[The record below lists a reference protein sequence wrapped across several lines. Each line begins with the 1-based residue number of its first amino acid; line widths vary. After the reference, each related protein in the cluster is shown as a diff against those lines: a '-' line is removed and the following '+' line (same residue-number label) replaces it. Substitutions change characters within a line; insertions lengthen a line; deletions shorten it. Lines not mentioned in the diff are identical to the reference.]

1 MIINDERDLH
11 ERLEAA
17 VGAIVP
23 RPAPVDGTVRRGRAI
38 RVRRRVAAAAGLAAA
53 VAIGVFAVP
62 SLVHR
67 VAAPAPAAPVTRY
80 SVTVQEPGPHSRA
93 GLVASGTVDG
103 KRWQFTVDKP
113 GRGQQL
119 ITATGQAF
127 GSNAAIDSVPPL
139 AVVSADPVSFLGLSS
154 GPVQVQY
161 GAVRADVTYVVVRLS
176 NGTVLGLHPVTVY
189 GVRAVAFAAPVG
201 ASIVDAAAYSGHG
214 EIATAVPF
222 NSPGEMADFGVWLAP
237 GRHGLARASGLIG
250 SGAGWSAAA
259 YLGPWGICF
268 EVSRGG
274 ITSGSCVPTT
284 SILGT
289 GEMAWTGGS
298 PGVAGGTLLAS
309 AAWVIVNQADG
320 TRTKVW
326 PVTVGGQK
334 FFAFQT
340 SGGTK
345 PPSWTAYD
353 SSGAVVGSSPR

>member
-1 MIINDERDLH
+1 VATYD
-11 ERLEAA
+11 AA
-17 VGAIVP
+17 KSSFSSLAFDYTVALTDTSVAALAATAMNLPTGAGIVDSGGNALAAQSLTGLAQSGPRIQPLLPVITGVTESPASGHLGVGAS
-23 RPAPVDGTVRRGRAI
+23 DT
-38 RVRRRVAAAAGLAAA
+38 LT
-53 VAIGVFAVP
+53 
-62 SLVHR
+62 L
-67 VAAPAPAAPVTRY
+67 T
-80 SVTVQEPGPHSRA
+80 TNE
-93 GLVASGTVDG
+93 
-103 KRWQFTVDKP
+103 
-113 GRGQQL
+113 
-119 ITATGQAF
+119 
-127 GSNAAIDSVPPL
+127 
-139 AVVSADPVSFLGLSS
+139 
-154 GPVQVQY
+154 
-161 GAVRADVTYVVVRLS
+161 
-176 NGTVLGLHPVTVY
+176 PVTVTGTPTLALNDGGTATY
-189 GVRAVAFAAPVG
+189 DALESTSTSLAFDYTVAPTDHTGPSLAATTIDLPTG

-298 PGVAGGTLLAS
+298 PGVAGGTLSAS